1 MFGENLDIFL
11 RDFGAPCT
19 VAGQPI
25 TGILNQ
31 PDDQMLMAGVNILS
45 TMYALTVKTADVTAQ
60 LIKSKTVILIN
71 TVSYEVRDVMLQDD
85 GSFTILT
92 LSKS

>member
-1 MFGENLDIFL
+1 MFSENLDIFL
-11 RDFGAPCT
+11 RDFGVPCT

-45 TMYALTVKTADVTAQ
+45 TMYALTVKTSDVSAQ